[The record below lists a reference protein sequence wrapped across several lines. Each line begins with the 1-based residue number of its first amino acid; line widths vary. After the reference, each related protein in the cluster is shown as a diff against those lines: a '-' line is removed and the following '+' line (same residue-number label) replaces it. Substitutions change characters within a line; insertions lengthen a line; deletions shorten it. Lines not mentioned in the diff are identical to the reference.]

1 VFVTSAAT
9 APPKE
14 GDVENID
21 YIPGGADDLGY
32 MIKRISFKLYDTY
45 PNANRGVY
53 LLTQPR
59 DIHVD

>member
-9 APPKE
+9 PPPKE

-45 PNANRGVY
+45 PNANRGAY
-53 LLTQPR
+53 LLT
-59 DIHVD
+59 